1 MVEQFLSLA
10 DRKVKVA
17 IIANGINFLS
27 NIKDLISLNFIDNIG
42 AFADELSF
50 KVVNSYFKPKVGDK
64 LELYIGFAYY
74 GSFTVKETI
83 RTKKDL
89 TVKATSTNFE
99 DKLKEK
105 KSRAWNKINLCD
117 LIAKIAKEHKLKH
130 KCNIKGYIVHLAQEN
145 ESDLNLLSKLAKQY
159 HARFNIKNET
169 LIFIEFGLDGV
180 PEFFVIESECENYSI
195 THTTKP
201 AYKSAKAI
209 WHDTKENKTKKVIV
223 GKGDPQ
229 LVLKGSYKNEADAR
243 DKAKAALKNTT
254 QGTIKGRL
262 SIYGQEIRAGG
273 VLNLVGFLEEDGKYS
288 IDKVTHNIS
297 NRYIVNVEFSKI

>member
-1 MVEQFLSLA
+1 MVEQFLSLV
-10 DRKVKVA
+10 DRKVRVV
-17 IIANGINFLS
+17 IVVNGINFLT
-27 NIKDLISLNFIDNIG
+27 NITDLISLNFIDNIG

-50 KVVNSYFKPKVGDK
+50 KVVNSYFRPKVGEK

-74 GSFTVKETI
+74 GSFIVKETT
-83 RTKKDL
+83 RTKKEL
-89 TVKATSTNFE
+89 TVKATSANFG

-105 KSRAWNKINLCD
+105 KSRAWDKIKLCD

-130 KCNIKGYIVHLAQEN
+130 KCNIKGYIVHLAQDN

-180 PEFFVIESECENYSI
+180 PEFAVIESECESYSI

-209 WHDTKENKTKKVIV
+209 WHDTKENKAKKVVV
-223 GKGDPQ
+223 GKGEPQ
-229 LVLKGSYKNEADAR
+229 LILRNSYKNEAEAR
-243 DKAKAALKNTT
+243 DAAKAALKNIT
-254 QGTIKGRL
+254 QGTVKGRL
-262 SIYGQEIRAGG
+262 SIYGQEIRSGG
-273 VLNLVGFLEEDGKYS
+273 VLNLIGFLEEDGKYS
-288 IDKVTHNIS
+288 IDKVTHSIDS
-297 NRYIVNVEFSKI
+297 RYITNVEFSKI